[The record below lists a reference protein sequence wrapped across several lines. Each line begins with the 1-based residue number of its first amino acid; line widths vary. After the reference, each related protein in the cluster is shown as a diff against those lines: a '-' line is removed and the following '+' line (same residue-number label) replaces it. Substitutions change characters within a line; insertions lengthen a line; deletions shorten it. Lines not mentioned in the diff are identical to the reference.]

1 MTRLAKFARLPWS
14 RKTLL
19 LRCWFGLN
27 AIALALRLL
36 PLPTVLKLM
45 GTNSGTLGVPGE
57 TTKEEIVWT
66 VGAAAALSWKST
78 CAVRALVA
86 ERTFRRHGF
95 PVRFKCGVSTE
106 RDFQAHAW
114 IEDETGVLV
123 GESERE
129 YHSLPDLTSPD
140 VVARS

>member
-1 MTRLAKFARLPWS
+1 MTRLAKFARLPWR
-14 RKTLL
+14 RKSLL

-27 AIALALRLL
+27 AMALALRLL
-36 PLPTVLKLM
+36 PLAAILKFM
-45 GTNSGTLGVPGE
+45 GTNSGKAGSERGVS
-57 TTKEEIVWT
+57 KEEIIWT
-66 VGAAAALSWKST
+66 IGAAAALSWKPT

-86 ERTFRRHGF
+86 ERIFRRYGF

-106 RDFQAHAW
+106 KDFQAHAW
-114 IEDETGVLV
+114 IEDETGILV